1 MQDRRKQYE
10 DNLKAQRKRI
20 NTILRRHARGES
32 MGRIA
37 DDLGI
42 SRQRVGQIVKKERE
56 KKT

>member
-10 DNLKAQRKRI
+10 STLKSQRRRI
-20 NTILRRHARGES
+20 ERIMARVAKGHS
-32 MGRIA
+32 MGKIA

-56 KKT
+56 KQA